1 MALLGGGDS
10 LQVPTQEVVTEA
22 QSRCMAE
29 TGAVLS
35 LWSLYTHS
43 LIDGAWQ
50 PRTAAQIAQDVRAL
64 QALGLKP
71 LPIFNG
77 PYPYSGAG
85 IDYAAVYGAVNAAG
99 SEVCVLDVEA
109 SCPVTPAQ
117 IADIARMLEEAS
129 IVPVVY
135 STAAR
140 LAAMPSGALLQWAAS
155 WFPSFDRADW
165 PGPTRTGRVI
175 GWQWWSGPD
184 YDLSVWRGIP

>member
-1 MALLGGGDS
+1 MALIGGGDS

-35 LWSLYTHS
+35 LWSLYTHG

-50 PRTAAQIAQDVRAL
+50 PRTAAQIAQDVRSL

-77 PYPYSGAG
+77 PYPNSGSG
-85 IDYAAVYGAVNAAG
+85 IDYAAIYQSVNAAG
-99 SEVCVLDVEA
+99 SEVCVLDVEEA
-109 SCPVTPAQ
+109 CPVTAAQ
-117 IADIARMLEEAS
+117 VAAIAAVLEEAS
-129 IVPVVY
+129 VVPIVY
-135 STAAR
+135 STASR
-140 LAAMPSGALLQWAAS
+140 LAAMPAGALLQWAAS
-155 WFPSFDRADW
+155 WWPTYDAARW

-175 GWQWWSGPD
+175 GWQWWSGPAF
-184 YDLSVWRGIP
+184 DLSVWRGIP